1 VSDSSGAPACLPR
14 PSTLPPPGCWSLISL
29 LHFPCAF
36 PPRRHEGAAAAAPA
50 GDGTGTGGNTTPTH
64 AAAAAAAELRQG
76 LPSPPRR
83 DLTREQVLAAYGIQ
97 GDASEVLNER
107 AVAVMER
114 MSAKL
119 TGRDF
124 APDGAPGGGESDS
137 VPQQVQRLIQQAT
150 SHENLCQ
157 SYIGWCPFW

>member
-1 VSDSSGAPACLPR
+1 M
-14 PSTLPPPGCWSLISL
+14 
-29 LHFPCAF
+29 
-36 PPRRHEGAAAAAPA
+36 
-50 GDGTGTGGNTTPTH
+50 
-64 AAAAAAAELRQG
+64 
-76 LPSPPRR
+76 PSPPRR

-124 APDGAPGGGESDS
+124 AADGAPTGGESDS
-137 VPQQVQRLIQQAT
+137 VQQQVQRLIHQAT

-157 SYIGWCPFW
+157 SYIGWCPFWVSCTGEEPPPRLVALPPALLCSARCERRAAV

>member
-1 VSDSSGAPACLPR
+1 MLCCSPGHDSR
-14 PSTLPPPGCWSLISL
+14 PS
-29 LHFPCAF
+29 
-36 PPRRHEGAAAAAPA
+36 
-50 GDGTGTGGNTTPTH
+50 TPTH
-64 AAAAAAAELRQG
+64 AQAAADLRQG
-76 LPSPPRR
+76 LNSPPRR
-83 DLTREQVLAAYGIQ
+83 DLTREQVLAAY

-124 APDGAPGGGESDS
+124 AGDGAATGAESDS
-137 VPQQVQRLIQQAT
+137 VQQQVQRLIQQAT